1 MKGKI
6 AKVVTQGKQSV
17 SHSCLTFCKPMDC
30 GPPGSSVHGILHAR
44 ILQWVA
50 NPFSR
55 GSSDP
60 GIKPGSPALQADS
73 LPSEPP
79 GKARVVT
86 IGY

>member
-1 MKGKI
+1 MLLCCAVLSSI
-6 AKVVTQGKQSV
+6 Q
-17 SHSCLTFCKPMDC
+17 LFCNPTDC
-30 GPPGSSVHGILHAR
+30 SPQASSVHGILHAR

-60 GIKPGSPALQADS
+60 GIKLGSPALQADS